1 MMKKSNGGWR
11 FALFYFIS
19 FCAVSL
25 YGIYGNLY
33 FRRRG
38 VSNVELGILSA
49 IPSWTGI
56 FAPLLWGI
64 ISDALRQRKL
74 PSLIMHIIAAIIFPL
89 FWLWN
94 GESFLLLCVIMAVF
108 TIFFSGSIPLT
119 DAWTLDHISRKGGDY
134 GRLRSWG
141 SVGFIMPLLASLF
154 ILKKTDVSRADDLL
168 PIFIGFCAFRL
179 ISGFYSLS
187 LPEYHSEGKRAKLDW
202 KSLRS
207 YLDPFVL
214 IFFFAVFMSRF
225 LFGPYYTFFSI
236 YLDDIGVSDNLKGI
250 YWITAVAAETGL
262 IAVSG
267 SLLKRFGAVSMLI
280 AGLAAMAV
288 RMFIFSIEP
297 AWFVI
302 LLTQTLHAL
311 TFGAFHVASIQI
323 TNRIT
328 PTAFRASGQTFNG
341 AILGIGSLVGGI
353 VGGIWA
359 ESYGLA
365 GLFRILAIISLIT
378 TIIVSIC
385 FAIWRMKPLRD

>member
-1 MMKKSNGGWR
+1 MKKNNDGWR

-38 VSNVELGILSA
+38 VSNVELGILNA
-49 IPSWTGI
+49 IPAWTGI

-64 ISDALRQRKL
+64 ISDAMRQRKL
-74 PSLIMHIIAAIIFPL
+74 PSFIMHIACAVIFPL
-89 FWLWN
+89 FWFWN

-108 TIFFSGSIPLT
+108 TIFFSGSIPLA

-141 SVGFIMPLLASLF
+141 SIGFITPLLASLF
-154 ILKKTDVSRADDLL
+154 ILKKTEVSQANDLL
-168 PIFIGFCAFRL
+168 PVFIGFCAFRL
-179 ISGFYSLS
+179 LSGLYSLF
-187 LPEYHSEGKRAKLDW
+187 LPEYHSSSKKTKLDW
-202 KSLRS
+202 KSLKV
-207 YLDPFVL
+207 YLDPFV
-214 IFFFAVFMSRF
+214 ITFFIAVFMSRF

-236 YLDDIGVSDNLKGI
+236 YLDDIGISDNFKGI
-250 YWITAVAAETGL
+250 YWITAVSAETAL

-267 SLLKRFGAVSMLI
+267 SILKRFGAVLMLI
-280 AGLAAMAV
+280 AGLLAMAF
-288 RMFIFSIEP
+288 RMFIFSITP
-297 AWFVI
+297 AWYII

-328 PTAFRASGQTFNG
+328 PEVFRASGQTFNG
-341 AILGIGSLVGGI
+341 AVLGIGSLVGGV

-359 ESYGLA
+359 ENYGLT
-365 GLFRILAIISLIT
+365 GLFRMLSIISLIT
-378 TIIVSIC
+378 TIVLSIC